1 MSVDA
6 QLLLGVLN
14 FIGVEEG
21 DVKAKV
27 DSKFHGEL
35 VPGNLNL
42 IKIDLEIYYTSIESN
57 HIWVQ
62 MHFGYILC
70 TLVEFQYK

>member
-1 MSVDA
+1 MGELDNLDKLLLGVVSVDT
-6 QLLLGVLN
+6 QLLFGVLN

-35 VPGNLNL
+35 LPGNL
-42 IKIDLEIYYTSIESN
+42 
-57 HIWVQ
+57 
-62 MHFGYILC
+62 
-70 TLVEFQYK
+70 

>member
-14 FIGVEEG
+14 FIGEEEG

-35 VPGNLNL
+35 LPGNLNL
-42 IKIDLEIYYTSIESN
+42 IKLDLKIYYTSIASKP
-57 HIWVQ
+57 I
-62 MHFGYILC
+62 
-70 TLVEFQYK
+70 

>member
-1 MSVDA
+1 MGEFDNLDRLPGVVSIDT

-14 FIGVEEG
+14 FIGIEEG

-35 VPGNLNL
+35 FLGN
-42 IKIDLEIYYTSIESN
+42 
-57 HIWVQ
+57 
-62 MHFGYILC
+62 
-70 TLVEFQYK
+70 